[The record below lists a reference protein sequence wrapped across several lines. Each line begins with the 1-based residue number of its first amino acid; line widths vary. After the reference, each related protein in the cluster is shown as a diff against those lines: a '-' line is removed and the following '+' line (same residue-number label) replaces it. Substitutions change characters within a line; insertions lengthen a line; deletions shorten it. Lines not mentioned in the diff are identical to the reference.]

1 MRQLRWLMNRLSVSR
16 AGGIDA
22 SGALALPVA
31 SVPRGAIV
39 SSSAVS
45 ATAKQQAKRHRPTTG
60 PSPSSSAAAHRKKTR
75 SALAAS
81 AKQLRGARI
90 EQRQRLLRRVNPAV
104 LSQQLDRAFREA
116 DKDRDGKLSSHEVRT
131 LLSSRFRLKVVPAS
145 PDNHSTARPTN
156 HQLKL
161 VMIGSAIPFVGFGF
175 VDNIIMLAA
184 GDMIE
189 IHFHETYAMSMLC
202 AAALGNTVSDV
213 VGLSLGGIIESV
225 ARRVGIPDP
234 QLSKAQANM
243 VITHWANFVAS
254 AGGITVGCLIG
265 MFPLLFMNHDDD
277 EDDDKDTAKTKTK
290 STDDGEK
297 TPKADGIASPAVAS
311 T

>member
-1 MRQLRWLMNRLSVSR
+1 MNRLSVSR
-16 AGGIDA
+16 VAGIG
-22 SGALALPVA
+22 SLALPVA
-31 SVPRGAIV
+31 SVPRGAIQ
-39 SSSAVS
+39 SSSAIPTTV
-45 ATAKQQAKRHRPTTG
+45 KQQAKRLRSAPTG
-60 PSPSSSAAAHRKKTR
+60 SSAGAQKKKISR
-75 SALAAS
+75 SAMAAS

-90 EQRQRLLRRVNPAV
+90 DQRQRLLRRVNPAV

-131 LLSSRFRLKVVPAS
+131 LLTSRFSLKVVPTN
-145 PDNHSTARPTN
+145 PDSHATTRPTN

-213 VGLSLGGIIESV
+213 VGLSLGGIIESF

-234 QLSKAQANM
+234 GLSKAQANM
-243 VITHWANFVAS
+243 AITHWANFAAS
-254 AGGITVGCLIG
+254 AGGITLGCLIG

-277 EDDDKDTAKTKTK
+277 DDDDDDKGGKK
-290 STDDGEK
+290 S
-297 TPKADGIASPAVAS
+297 KAADKPAVEDAAVSPLATTAS
-311 T
+311 STTS